1 MSSNIRV
8 QRICQHCGNEF
19 TAKTTVTKYCGDN
32 CAKRA
37 YKKRKKDEKIV
48 NSDQE
53 TLVIKA
59 TPVKVIQEQD
69 FLNIKDACELLG
81 ISRMT
86 LHRMVKDGRI
96 PATKL
101 GRRTIIARKNIDA
114 LFNLKT

>member
-37 YKKRKKDEKIV
+37 YKKRKKDEKIGKS
-48 NSDQE
+48 NQE
-53 TLVIKA
+53 TIEIKA
-59 TPVKVIQEQD
+59 VPVKALQEQD
-69 FLNIKDACELLG
+69 FLNIQETCELLG

-86 LHRMVKDGRI
+86 LYRMIRDNRI
-96 PATKL
+96 QATKI
-101 GRRTIIARKNIDA
+101 GRRTIIARKNIDH
-114 LFNLKT
+114 LFNITS